1 MNDIENDKIKKT
13 EIPENQEEKEKKPEK
28 RVKKTQG
35 QMIQEALG
43 LGPTDI
49 QDVEKKLYIVRFLDY
64 FSEET
69 LDFIFKDNTLNQY
82 SKQITSHIE
91 EFSTKGEE
99 DRLLKQSF
107 ESKKIFDTV
116 FKLKGK
122 AEEIAT
128 SKGVK
133 GSMDKRLRRLTL
145 YLTAPMFA
153 LIIVSFI
160 IPEITYF
167 LLPVLC
173 VFCMAPQLI
182 KGRVVKKWFAF
193 KEQNKNQIYTE
204 NKADIMVLKNFT
216 GETLDN
222 VRARLL
228 ELKVPLQL
236 IKFTLN
242 SRDYEN
248 ITLINQKNIRG
259 TMQYFYTFEYPQ
271 GVEPFPIPQ
280 QLIQYQ
286 QPIIPEKR
294 KPEKLEKNFVVL
306 TEMKGKDGNVNDF
319 VPTLKDNL
327 AEKINDM
334 LNNSE
339 FSKASIDFTAI
350 IPNYSEKIAI
360 FCICGEVVEINVV
373 QICNWKNQFKFY
385 LFEGEPCNCGETVYA
400 ISLMDESAEIPE
412 ELKDIF
418 LS

>member
-13 EIPENQEEKEKKPEK
+13 ESPENQEEEKKKPEK

-35 QMIQEALG
+35 QLIQEALG
-43 LGPTDI
+43 LGPTEI
-49 QDVEKKLYIVRFLDY
+49 QDVEKKLFIVRFLDY
-64 FSEET
+64 YAEET
-69 LDFIFKDNTLNQY
+69 LDFIFKDSTINQY
-82 SKQITSHIE
+82 SKQITSHME

-116 FKLKGK
+116 YKLKGK
-122 AEEIAT
+122 AEAIAT

-153 LIIVSFI
+153 LIIISFAV
-160 IPEITYF
+160 PQITYF

-182 KGRVVKKWFAF
+182 RGRVVKKWFEF
-193 KEQNKNQIYTE
+193 KEQNKNQIYSE

-216 GETLDN
+216 GEILDN

-236 IKFTLN
+236 IKFTLY
-242 SRDYEN
+242 STDYEN
-248 ITLINQKNIRG
+248 LRLLNQKNIKG
-259 TMQYFYTFEYPQ
+259 TMQYFFTFEYPG

-280 QLIQYQ
+280 QLMQYQ
-286 QPIIPEKR
+286 EPIIQEKR

-306 TEMKGKDGNVNDF
+306 TEMKGKDGVINNF

-327 AEKINDM
+327 AENINDM
-334 LNNSE
+334 LNNSK
-339 FSKASIDFTAI
+339 FNKAPNDFTAI
-350 IPNYSEKIAI
+350 IPSYSEKMAI
-360 FCICGEVVEINVV
+360 FCICGDIVEISNV
-373 QICNWKNQFKFY
+373 QICNWKDQFKFY
-385 LFEGEPCNCGETVYA
+385 LFEGEQCNCGESVYT
-400 ISLMDESAEIPE
+400 ISLIDELAEVPE